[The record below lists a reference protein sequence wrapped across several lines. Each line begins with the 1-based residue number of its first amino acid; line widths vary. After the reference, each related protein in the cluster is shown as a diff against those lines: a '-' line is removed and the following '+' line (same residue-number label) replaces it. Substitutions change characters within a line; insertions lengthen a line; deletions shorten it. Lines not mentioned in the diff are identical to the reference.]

1 MSVGE
6 DRRWVPLSYLRKLFP
21 VYNYLV
27 KSNCGLLSMLR
38 SDWLSYY

>member
-6 DRRWVPLSYLRKLFP
+6 DRRWVPLSYLRKLFQ

-27 KSNCGLLSMLR
+27 KSS
-38 SDWLSYY
+38 

>member
-6 DRRWVPLSYLRKLFP
+6 DSRWVPLSYLRKLFP

-27 KSNCGLLSMLR
+27 KSN
-38 SDWLSYY
+38 